1 MNHHLSPHERYQIQ
15 IGLAKNLPI
24 KSIAASLDRSPSTI
38 YREIAQGSGGT
49 SYDAKYAQQ
58 RKLLRAGNSRNART
72 IGQHTWL
79 QVAQRISQEHSPEQV
94 AQCTNASHEAIY
106 QYIYRDKRS
115 GGYLWL
121 HLRCQKRYRKRA
133 AGQERRGMIPN
144 QRSIDLRPGHVDNRA
159 QVGHWEADTIVG
171 PHHASAILSIVE
183 RKSGYT
189 LLALLPDRSAASA
202 YKAMVEL
209 LQPIAHKVKTITTDN
224 GGEFAWH
231 EKLDAALGC
240 LSYFCRPYASCQR
253 GTNEN
258 TNGLVRQ
265 YIPKQ
270 RHLHTV
276 DQPELQMIM
285 DRLNHRPRKRL
296 GFKTPY
302 QVFVQ
307 SLQSFAT
314 RS

>member
-1 MNHHLSPHERYQIQ
+1 MNHHLSPDERYQIQ
-15 IGLAKNLPI
+15 IGLAKGLSV
-24 KSIAASLDRSPSTI
+24 KAMAAHLQRSPSTI
-38 YREIAQGSGGT
+38 YREIAQGSGG
-49 SYDAKYAQQ
+49 SGYDAKYAQQ
-58 RKLLRAGNSRNART
+58 RKLLRAGNSRNARA
-72 IGQHTWL
+72 IAAQTWL
-79 QVAQRISQEHSPEQV
+79 KVAQGISQEHSPEQV
-94 AQCTNASHEAIY
+94 ADCTNASHEAIY
-106 QYIYRDKRS
+106 QYIYRDKRA

-133 AGQERRGMIPN
+133 GGQDRRGMIAN
-144 QRSIDLRPGHVDNRA
+144 QRSIELRPKYIDNRA

-171 PHHASAILSIVE
+171 PHHGSAILSIVE

-189 LLALLPDRSAASA
+189 LLALLPDRSASST
-202 YKAMVEL
+202 YHAMLEL
-209 LQPIAHKVKTITTDN
+209 LKPIAHQVKTITTDN

-240 LSYFCRPYASCQR
+240 LSYFCRPYASYQR

-276 DQPELQMIM
+276 DQAELQMIM

-296 GFKTPY
+296 GFKTPHR
-302 QVFVQ
+302 VFAQ
-307 SLQSFAT
+307 SLKSFAT

>member
-15 IGLAKNLPI
+15 ISLAKGLSV
-24 KSIAASLDRSPSTI
+24 KAIAALLQRSPSTI
-38 YREIAQGSGGT
+38 YREIAKGSGGT
-49 SYDAKYAQQ
+49 GYDARYAQQ
-58 RKLLRAGNSRNART
+58 RKNLRATKSRNAKVIASHIWR
-72 IGQHTWL
+72 
-79 QVAQRISQEHSPEQV
+79 QVELCIVQDLSPEQT
-94 AQCTNASHEAIY
+94 AACTHASHEAIY
-106 QYIYRDKRS
+106 QYLYRDKRAN
-115 GGYLWL
+115 GQLWL

-133 AGQERRGMIPN
+133 GGRDRRGTIPN
-144 QRSIDLRPGHVDNRA
+144 QRRIDERPPHIDNRA

-189 LLALLPDRSAASA
+189 LLALLPDRTASSA
-202 YKAMVEL
+202 YQAMVQL
-209 LQPIAHKVKTITTDN
+209 LEPIAHTVKTITTDN
-224 GGEFAWH
+224 GSEFAWH
-231 EKLDAALGC
+231 EKLDAQLGC
-240 LSYFCRPYASCQR
+240 VSYFCTPYSSCQR

-265 YIPKQ
+265 YVPKK
-270 RHLHTV
+270 RDLETV
-276 DQPELQMIM
+276 DQQELQMIE
-285 DRLNHRPRKRL
+285 DNLNHRPRKRL
-296 GFKTPY
+296 GFKTPH

>member
-1 MNHHLSPHERYQIQ
+1 MNHHLSPDERYQIQ
-15 IGLAKNLPI
+15 IGLALGLPV
-24 KSIAASLDRSPSTI
+24 KAIAAGIARSPSTV
-38 YREIAQGSGGT
+38 YREIDKGTGGAG
-49 SYDAKYAQQ
+49 YEAKYAQQ
-58 RKLLRAGNSRNART
+58 RKLLRARQSRNAKA
-72 IGQHTWL
+72 IDPKTWL
-79 QVAQRISQEHSPEQV
+79 KVAHLITQDYSPEQT
-94 AQCTNASHEAIY
+94 ADCINASHEAIY
-106 QYIYRDKRS
+106 QHIYRDKRA

-133 AGQERRGMIPN
+133 GGRDRRGTIPN
-144 QRSIDLRPGHVDNRA
+144 QRSIELRPKHIEHRA

-171 PHHASAILSIVE
+171 PHHGSAILTMVE

-189 LLALLPDRSAASA
+189 LMALLPDRTASST
-202 YKAMVEL
+202 YQAMVQL
-209 LQPIAHKVKTITTDN
+209 LEPMAYMVKTITTDN

-231 EKLDAALGC
+231 EKLDVQLGC

-276 DQPELQMIM
+276 DQQELQMVM

-296 GFKTPY
+296 GFRTPH

-307 SLQSFAT
+307 SLKSFAT

>member
-15 IGLAKNLPI
+15 IGLAQGLPI
-24 KSIAASLDRSPSTI
+24 RAIAQGLDRSPSTI
-38 YREIAQGSGGT
+38 YREIEQGSGGAG
-49 SYDAKYAQQ
+49 YDAKYAQQ
-58 RKLLRAGNSRNART
+58 RKQLRAANSRNART
-72 IGQHTWL
+72 IGAQTWL
-79 QVAQRISQEHSPEQV
+79 KIAHCISQELSPEQT
-94 AQCTNASHEAIY
+94 ADCTNASHEAIY
-106 QYIYRDKRS
+106 QYVYRDKRA

-133 AGQERRGMIPN
+133 GGRDRRGTIPN
-144 QRSIDLRPGHVDNRA
+144 QRSIDLRPLHIENRA

-171 PHHASAILSIVE
+171 PHHGSAILSIVE

-189 LLALLPDRSAASA
+189 LLALLPDRSAAST
-202 YKAMVEL
+202 YQAMVGL
-209 LQPIAHKVKTITTDN
+209 LEPIAHKVKTITTDN

-265 YIPKQ
+265 YVPKK
-270 RHLHTV
+270 RNLHTV
-276 DQPELQMIM
+276 DQQELQMIM
-285 DRLNHRPRKRL
+285 DRLNNRPRKRL
-296 GFKTPY
+296 GFKTPH

-307 SLQSFAT
+307 SIKSFAT

>member
-1 MNHHLSPHERYQIQ
+1 MNQHLSPDERYQIQ
-15 IGLAKNLPI
+15 IGLAQGLPI
-24 KSIAASLDRSPSTI
+24 RAIAQGLDRSPSTI
-38 YREIAQGSGGT
+38 YREIDQGSGGAG
-49 SYDAKYAQQ
+49 YDAKYAQQ
-58 RKLLRAGNSRNART
+58 RKNTRARCSRNAKV
-72 IGQHTWL
+72 ICAQTWL
-79 QVAQRISQEHSPEQV
+79 KVAHSISQEHSPEQV
-94 AQCTNASHEAIY
+94 ADCTNASHEAIY
-106 QYIYRDKRS
+106 QYIYRDKRA

-133 AGQERRGMIPN
+133 SGRDRRGTIPN
-144 QRSIDLRPGHVDNRA
+144 QRSIDLRPQYVENRA

-171 PHHASAILSIVE
+171 PHHGSAILSIVE

-189 LLALLPDRSAASA
+189 LLALLPDRSAAST
-202 YKAMVEL
+202 YQAMVRL

-224 GGEFAWH
+224 GGEFARH

-265 YIPKQ
+265 YVPKK
-270 RHLHTV
+270 RNLHTV
-276 DQPELQMIM
+276 DQQELQMIM

-296 GFKTPY
+296 GFKTPH

-307 SLQSFAT
+307 SLKSFAT

>member
-1 MNHHLSPHERYQIQ
+1 MNYHLSPDERYQIQ
-15 IGLAKNLPI
+15 IGLAKGLTV
-24 KSIAASLDRSPSTI
+24 KAIAALLQRSPSTI
-38 YREIAQGSGGT
+38 YREMAQGSGGCG
-49 SYDAKYAQQ
+49 YDAKYAQQ
-58 RKLLRAGNSRNART
+58 RKHLRAAQSRNAKA
-72 IGQHTWL
+72 IGPQIWL
-79 QVAQRISQEHSPEQV
+79 QVQLCIVQDLSPEQ
-94 AQCTNASHEAIY
+94 AAACTNASHEAIY
-106 QYIYRDKRS
+106 QYIYRDKRA

-133 AGQERRGMIPN
+133 GGQDRRGTIAN
-144 QRSIDLRPGHVDNRA
+144 QRRIDERAAHIEDRA

-171 PHHASAILSIVE
+171 PHHGSAILSIVE

-202 YKAMVEL
+202 YQAMVGL
-209 LQPIAHKVKTITTDN
+209 LQPVAHKVKTITTDN

-231 EKLDAALGC
+231 EKLDATLGC

-265 YIPKQ
+265 YVPKK
-270 RHLHTV
+270 RNLHTV
-276 DQPELQMIM
+276 DQQELEMIM
-285 DRLNHRPRKRL
+285 ERLNHRPRKRL
-296 GFKTPY
+296 GFKTPH

-314 RS
+314 RT

>member
-1 MNHHLSPHERYQIQ
+1 MNHHLSPDERYQIQ
-15 IGLAKNLPI
+15 IGLAKGLSV
-24 KSIAASLDRSPSTI
+24 KAIAALLQRSPSTI
-38 YREIAQGSGGT
+38 YREINKGSGGAG
-49 SYDAKYAQQ
+49 YEAKYAQQ
-58 RKLLRAGNSRNART
+58 RKRLRALKSHNAKV
-72 IGQHTWL
+72 IAPQIWL
-79 QVAQRISQEHSPEQV
+79 EVQLCIVQDLSPEQ
-94 AQCTNASHEAIY
+94 ASACTHASHEAIY
-106 QYIYRDKRS
+106 QYIYRDKRA

-133 AGQERRGMIPN
+133 AGQDRRGTIPN
-144 QRSIDLRPGHVDNRA
+144 QRSIALRPLHIENRA

-171 PHHASAILSIVE
+171 PHHGSAILSIVE

-189 LLALLPDRSAASA
+189 LLALLPDRSAAST
-202 YKAMVEL
+202 YQAMVGL
-209 LQPIAHKVKTITTDN
+209 LKPIAHKVKTITTDN

-231 EKLDAALGC
+231 EKLDATLGC

-270 RHLHTV
+270 RNLHTV

-296 GFKTPY
+296 GFKTPH

-307 SLQSFAT
+307 SLGSFAT